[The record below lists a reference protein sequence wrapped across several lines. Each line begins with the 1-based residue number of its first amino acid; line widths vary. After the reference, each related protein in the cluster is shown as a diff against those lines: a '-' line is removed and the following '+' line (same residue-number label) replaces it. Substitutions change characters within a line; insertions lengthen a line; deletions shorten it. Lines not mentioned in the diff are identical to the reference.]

1 MSFRNSGIAQIW
13 SNEVIFQY
21 SISKFRNWGISEWG
35 FWDFDI
41 IIGNIGISEFSD
53 IPIFRYTGIPEFQNI
68 GISEFSGSLESRYIR
83 IFWYSNFPIFQFCLI
98 TEYWNIGTRQLTS
111 DFFCSKPPLT
121 NNPFFVKNQITSI
134 SNSCK
139 KKIKNT

>member
-1 MSFRNSGIAQIW
+1 MSFWNSGIAQIW

-53 IPIFRYTGIPEFQNI
+53 IPILGYTGIPEFQNI

-111 DFFCSKPPLT
+111 DFFCSKPLLPDS
-121 NNPFFVKNQITSI
+121 PFFCQKSNNQYRHFLSNKN
-134 SNSCK
+134 
-139 KKIKNT
+139 KNA